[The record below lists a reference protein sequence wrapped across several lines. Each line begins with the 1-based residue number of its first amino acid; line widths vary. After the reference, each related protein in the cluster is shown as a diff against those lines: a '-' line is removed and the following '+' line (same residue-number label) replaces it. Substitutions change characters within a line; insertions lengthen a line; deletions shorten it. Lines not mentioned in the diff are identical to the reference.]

1 MSKSA
6 RNKLGKNIR
15 NLRHEKGWS
24 QEELADKVGL
34 HRTYVGAVERG
45 EQNITVDTLA
55 KLAKALGAS
64 FEALFQG
71 M

>member
-34 HRTYVGAVERG
+34 HRTYIGAIERG
-45 EQNITVDTLA
+45 EQNVTIDTIA
-55 KLAKALGAS
+55 KFAKQLGIS
-64 FEALFQG
+64 LQELFKG
-71 M
+71 L